1 MGNVINSVVF
11 IESIVI
17 IVMMMYINYLQ
28 KLIKDR
34 ERIEL
39 IVREVDM
46 VLKKRIKD
54 LLKMK
59 VEEVEEENKG
69 VGE

>member
-1 MGNVINSVVF
+1 MENVIISVVF

-39 IVREVDM
+39 VVREVDT

-54 LLKMK
+54 LLKLI
-59 VEEVEEENKG
+59 VEELEK
-69 VGE
+69 

>member
-1 MGNVINSVVF
+1 MENVIISVVF

-39 IVREVDM
+39 VVREVDM

-59 VEEVEEENKG
+59 LEEVE
-69 VGE
+69 

>member
-1 MGNVINSVVF
+1 MENVIISVVF

-39 IVREVDM
+39 VVREVDM

-59 VEEVEEENKG
+59 VEEVE
-69 VGE
+69 

>member
-1 MGNVINSVVF
+1 MENVIISVVF

-59 VEEVEEENKG
+59 VEEVAE
-69 VGE
+69 

>member
-1 MGNVINSVVF
+1 MEKMISSVVF

-59 VEEVEEENKG
+59 VEEVEE
-69 VGE
+69 

>member
-1 MGNVINSVVF
+1 MENVIISVVF

-17 IVMMMYINYLQ
+17 IIMMMYINYLQ

-59 VEEVEEENKG
+59 VEEVEE
-69 VGE
+69 

>member
-1 MGNVINSVVF
+1 MENVIISVVF

-39 IVREVDM
+39 VVREVDM

-59 VEEVEEENKG
+59 VEEVET
-69 VGE
+69 

>member
-1 MGNVINSVVF
+1 MGNVIISVLF
-11 IESIVI
+11 IESLVI

-39 IVREVDM
+39 IVREVDF
-46 VLKKRIKD
+46 VLKKQIKD
-54 LLKMK
+54 LLKIK
-59 VEEVEEENKG
+59 VKEVQDDSKI
-69 VGE
+69 

>member
-59 VEEVEEENKG
+59 VEEVEE
-69 VGE
+69 

>member
-1 MGNVINSVVF
+1 MENVIISVVF

-39 IVREVDM
+39 VVQEVDM

-59 VEEVEEENKG
+59 VEELEK
-69 VGE
+69 

>member
-17 IVMMMYINYLQ
+17 SVMMMYINYLQ

-59 VEEVEEENKG
+59 VEEVEE
-69 VGE
+69 

>member
-1 MGNVINSVVF
+1 MENVIISVVF

-39 IVREVDM
+39 VVREVDM

-59 VEEVEEENKG
+59 AEEIET
-69 VGE
+69 

>member
-1 MGNVINSVVF
+1 
-11 IESIVI
+11 
-17 IVMMMYINYLQ
+17 MMMYINYLQ

-39 IVREVDM
+39 VVREVDM

-59 VEEVEEENKG
+59 VEEVET
-69 VGE
+69 

>member
-1 MGNVINSVVF
+1 MENVIISVVF

-59 VEEVEEENKG
+59 VEEVEE
-69 VGE
+69 

>member
-1 MGNVINSVVF
+1 MENVIISVVF

-46 VLKKRIKD
+46 ILKKQIKD

-59 VEEVEEENKG
+59 VEEVE
-69 VGE
+69 

>member
-1 MGNVINSVVF
+1 MENVIISVVF

-39 IVREVDM
+39 VVREVDM
-46 VLKKRIKD
+46 VLKKRIKY

-59 VEEVEEENKG
+59 VEEVET
-69 VGE
+69 

>member
-1 MGNVINSVVF
+1 MENVIISVVF

-39 IVREVDM
+39 VVREVDM

-59 VEEVEEENKG
+59 ADEIET
-69 VGE
+69 

>member
-1 MGNVINSVVF
+1 MENVIISVVF

-39 IVREVDM
+39 VVREVDI

-59 VEEVEEENKG
+59 VEEVET
-69 VGE
+69 

>member
-1 MGNVINSVVF
+1 MENVIISVVF

-39 IVREVDM
+39 VVREVDM

-59 VEEVEEENKG
+59 VEEVAT
-69 VGE
+69 

>member
-1 MGNVINSVVF
+1 MENVIISVVF

-17 IVMMMYINYLQ
+17 IIMMMYINYLQ

-39 IVREVDM
+39 VVREVDM

-59 VEEVEEENKG
+59 VEEVET
-69 VGE
+69 

>member
-1 MGNVINSVVF
+1 MENVIISVVF

-39 IVREVDM
+39 VVREVDM

-54 LLKMK
+54 LLKMN
-59 VEEVEEENKG
+59 VEEVET
-69 VGE
+69 

>member
-1 MGNVINSVVF
+1 MENVIISVVF

-39 IVREVDM
+39 VVREVDM

-59 VEEVEEENKG
+59 VEELEK
-69 VGE
+69 

>member
-1 MGNVINSVVF
+1 MENVIISVVF

-34 ERIEL
+34 ERIGL
-39 IVREVDM
+39 VVREVDM

-59 VEEVEEENKG
+59 VEEVET
-69 VGE
+69 

>member
-59 VEEVEEENKG
+59 VEEVE
-69 VGE
+69 

>member
-1 MGNVINSVVF
+1 MENVIISVVF

-46 VLKKRIKD
+46 VLKKQIKD

-59 VEEVEEENKG
+59 VEEVEE
-69 VGE
+69 

>member
-1 MGNVINSVVF
+1 MENVIISVVF

-39 IVREVDM
+39 VVREVDM

-59 VEEVEEENKG
+59 VEEIET
-69 VGE
+69 